1 MHEIPETRY
10 AKSGEYHIA
19 YQVVGSGPIDLVFI
33 PGFISNVEHGWDYP
47 PIAHFFRRLASF
59 ARVIIFDKRGTGMS
73 DPVPVRQL
81 PTLEERMDDV
91 RAVMDAAGSER
102 AALVGVS
109 EGGPM
114 SVLFAATYPE
124 RTVAMVLVATFA
136 RVAWAPD
143 YPLGTRPDVWDALLA
158 RMEEGW
164 GKGVLL
170 ELLRAVARPRSGG
183 TPVVGT
189 LPAPGFQSR
198 GGGGGDAHGLRDR
211 HALDPV
217 RGPGADAGPA
227 PEQGPPRAGRAAT
240 LPGRPHSGRQVRRA
254 ARHGP
259 LLLHRRRRR
268 LSRPD
273 RGVPHRRAARRH
285 AGSRPR
291 DDPVRR
297 HRRLDRARRAARRL
311 ALARSSSMRSTASP
325 GASSSAFAGARSIPR
340 ATASSPPSTV
350 RRARS
355 VAPRRSAKAP
365 ARWASSCGPACTP
378 ASAK

>member
-1 MHEIPETRY
+1 MHEVPETRY

-33 PGFISNVEHGWDYP
+33 PGFISNVEHGWEYP
-47 PIAHFFRRLASF
+47 PLAHFYRRLASF
-59 ARVIIFDKRGTGMS
+59 ARLIIFDKRGTGMS
-73 DPVPVRQL
+73 DPVAPRQL

-114 SVLFAATYPE
+114 SLLFAATYPE

-170 ELLRAVARPRSGG
+170 SSFAQSLAQDPAARQWWAS
-183 TPVVGT
+183 
-189 LPAPGFQSR
+189 LPAPGVQPR
-198 GGGGGDAHGLRDR
+198 GGGRGDAHGLRDR
-211 HALDPV
+211 HALDPAG
-217 RGPGADAGPA
+217 GPGADAGPA
-227 PEQGPPRAGRAAT
+227 PQRGSPGAGRAAA
-240 LPGRPHSGRQVRRA
+240 LPGRPHPGRQVRRA

-259 LLLHRRRRR
+259 LLLRRRRRR
-268 LSRPD
+268 LSRSD
-273 RGVPHRRAARRH
+273 RGVPHRRAPRR
-285 AGSRPR
+285 
-291 DDPVRR
+291 
-297 HRRLDRARRAARRL
+297 RARIASSRRSCSPTSSARPSAPRSSATRAGTP
-311 ALARSSSMRSTASP
+311 SSMRSTASP
-325 GASSSAFAGARSIPR
+325 GASSSASAAARSIPR
-340 ATASSPPSTV
+340 ATASSPPSTA

-365 ARWASSCGPACTP
+365 ARSASRCGPACTP